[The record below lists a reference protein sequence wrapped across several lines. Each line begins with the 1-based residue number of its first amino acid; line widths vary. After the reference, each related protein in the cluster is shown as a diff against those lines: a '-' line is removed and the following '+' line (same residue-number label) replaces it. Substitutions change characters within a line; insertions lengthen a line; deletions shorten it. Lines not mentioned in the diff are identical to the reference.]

1 MVLNQESKTHISA
14 VTIAVRDTETIPIF
28 LGDGTDNAGSGAG
41 AFDGIPVAVYP
52 FIGEAFHII
61 GGYGDVQFNCF
72 IRSNFEHCPFQMI
85 TVFVLS
91 VSGQVVVNPDIK
103 GDGSLVTIAV
113 RDLEIIVIIVGDG
126 SDGAGSSAGTFD
138 GIAGVVC
145 PFIGEAFHIIGGYGD
160 VQFNCVIRSNM
171 ERCRSQM
178 ITVFVLS
185 VSSQVVVNPDIT
197 GDGSLVAIAVRDSE
211 IIVIHLGDGTDGA
224 GSGAGAFDGIA
235 VVVCPFIGEAFH
247 IIGGYGDIQCSCI
260 IRSCVNSSP
269 VRRLTVFVL
278 SVCIQVVFY
287 TDSKIYRSHV
297 SVGVKDLEM
306 IGFSFCDRPDSA
318 GSGTGTFDRI
328 PRAVCPFIGEAFH
341 IIGGYKGVQFSSFIR
356 SCVNSCPVSLI
367 AVFIFCICSQV
378 ILYEN
383 RK

>member
-1 MVLNQESKTHISA
+1 MILYMNIIAYIGCVSVGIRDAEPIVFGFCDGSDGAGSGTGAFDGIAVAVCPFIGEAFHIIGGYYGTQLDSAVRGNINCRPLSSISVFIFCISVQMVLNQESKTHISA
-14 VTIAVRDTETIPIF
+14 VTIAVRDPEIIPIT
-28 LGDGTDNAGSGAG
+28 LGDGTDSAGSGAG
-41 AFDGIPVAVYP
+41 AFDGIAV
-52 FIGEAFHII
+52 
-61 GGYGDVQFNCF
+61 
-72 IRSNFEHCPFQMI
+72 
-85 TVFVLS
+85 
-91 VSGQVVVNPDIK
+91 
-103 GDGSLVTIAV
+103 
-113 RDLEIIVIIVGDG
+113 
-126 SDGAGSSAGTFD
+126 
-138 GIAGVVC
+138 VVC

-160 VQFNCVIRSNM
+160 VQLNCVIRSNM
-171 ERCRSQM
+171 ERCRSPM

-185 VSSQVVVNPDIT
+185 VSSQVVVNPDIK

-247 IIGGYGDIQCSCI
+247 IIGGNGDIQCSCI

-278 SVCIQVVFY
+278 SVSIQVVFY

>member
-14 VTIAVRDTETIPIF
+14 VTIAVRDPEIIPIT
-28 LGDGTDNAGSGAG
+28 LGDGTDS
-41 AFDGIPVAVYP
+41 
-52 FIGEAFHII
+52 
-61 GGYGDVQFNCF
+61 
-72 IRSNFEHCPFQMI
+72 
-85 TVFVLS
+85 
-91 VSGQVVVNPDIK
+91 
-103 GDGSLVTIAV
+103 
-113 RDLEIIVIIVGDG
+113 
-126 SDGAGSSAGTFD
+126 
-138 GIAGVVC
+138 
-145 PFIGEAFHIIGGYGD
+145 
-160 VQFNCVIRSNM
+160 
-171 ERCRSQM
+171 
-178 ITVFVLS
+178 
-185 VSSQVVVNPDIT
+185 
-197 GDGSLVAIAVRDSE
+197 
-211 IIVIHLGDGTDGA
+211 A

-247 IIGGYGDIQCSCI
+247 IIGGNGDIQCSCI